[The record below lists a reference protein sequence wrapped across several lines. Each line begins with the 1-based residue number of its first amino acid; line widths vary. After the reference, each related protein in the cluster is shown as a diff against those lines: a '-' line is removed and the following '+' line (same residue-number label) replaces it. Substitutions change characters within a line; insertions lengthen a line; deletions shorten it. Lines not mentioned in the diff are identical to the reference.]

1 MGRLQV
7 SGPLGTVSVAQRQLF
22 STHFEKGAGFIS
34 SPSHLHL
41 CASFSLLLEE
51 RGCQG
56 QDDPNCFLFVA
67 GLPTN

>member
-7 SGPLGTVSVAQRQLF
+7 SSPLGTVSVAQRQLF

-34 SPSHLHL
+34 FPSHLHL
-41 CASFSLLLEE
+41 CVSFSLLLEE

-56 QDDPNCFLFVA
+56 RDDPDCFLSLA
-67 GLPTN
+67 DLSTN